1 MHWPTLTDK
10 AEVRLR
16 IFLLALA
23 VLASVVLPYA
33 LLRDTA
39 QQTRDDAAW
48 VTHSAEVKQTTSELM
63 YMLRDMETIV
73 LAMYA
78 DAPMVDGPSKYQADR
93 TRIEKLVERLAA
105 STRDNPDQQN
115 LIGTLRGIVDGRSRM
130 FDKAMQDIGA
140 KNYDGARE
148 AIAQGRTLFPLRD
161 TGEEILALENT
172 LFANR
177 SSVAADSQRTAD
189 WAMFGSFAAQLV
201 LLAAVIFLSERQVQR
216 RLNAESEAEQ
226 AIARS
231 RAIVQNVREPI
242 ILLDP
247 SLHLLLTN
255 AAFREV
261 YGEKDIEAVGVA
273 LESLGGG
280 AWKDA
285 VLLQRL
291 ADVGARDRELWDYEL
306 TQRRTDGV
314 ERDVLINARRM
325 VLPATDEPAILLTV
339 NDITA
344 RKRSQQKIHELNR
357 ELQAKVAQV
366 SEVNRELESFSYSVS
381 HDLRAPLR
389 HISGFADKLG
399 VHLGEGADEKAHH
412 YLEVISSSAQRMSAL
427 IEDLLLYS
435 QLGRNAL
442 RLQPVDMHAIVE
454 EIRAMLVSEAGE
466 RNIQWRLG
474 NLPVVIADDSMMRQ
488 VWQNLISN
496 AVKYTARRAKAVI
509 EIGVDCSNPA
519 EMIFF
524 IKDNGTGFDMEYATK
539 LFGVFQRLHKAADFP
554 GTGIGLAN
562 VRRIATRHGGRSW
575 AEAVADKGATFYFSL
590 PASIAAVQSPEVPE

>member
-1 MHWPTLTDK
+1 
-10 AEVRLR
+10 
-16 IFLLALA
+16 
-23 VLASVVLPYA
+23 
-33 LLRDTA
+33 
-39 QQTRDDAAW
+39 
-48 VTHSAEVKQTTSELM
+48 
-63 YMLRDMETIV
+63 MLRGMETMV

-78 DAPMVDGPSKYQADR
+78 DAPMVDGPSKYHADR
-93 TRIEKLVERLAA
+93 ARIEKLVERLAA
-105 STRDNPDQQN
+105 TTRDNPDQRN
-115 LIGTLRGIVDGRSRM
+115 MVGSLRGIVDGRSRM
-130 FDKAMQDIGA
+130 FDKAMQDIAA

-148 AIAQGRTLFPLRD
+148 AIAQGRTLFPLRSS
-161 TGEEILALENT
+161 GEEILAHENT

-177 SSVAADSQRTAD
+177 NSVATESQRDAD
-189 WAMFGSFAAQLV
+189 WAMFGAFASQLV
-201 LLAAVIFLSERQVQR
+201 LLGAVIFLSERQVQR
-216 RLNAESEAEQ
+216 TLNAERETRQ

-247 SLHLLLTN
+247 SLHLLMTN

-261 YGEKDIEAVGVA
+261 YGEKDIEPIGAA
-273 LESLGGG
+273 LEGLGGG

-291 ADVGARDRELWDYEL
+291 ADVVGRDRELWDYEL
-306 TQRRTDGV
+306 TQRSADGV

-325 VLPATDEPAILLTV
+325 VLPATEEPALLLTV
-339 NDITA
+339 NDITV
-344 RKRSQQKIHELNR
+344 RKRSQLQIQELNR
-357 ELQAKVAQV
+357 ELEAKIAQV

-389 HISGFADKLG
+389 HIAGFADKLG
-399 VHLGEGADEKAHH
+399 IHLGEGADEQAHH
-412 YLEVISSSAQRMSAL
+412 YLEVISTSAQRMSAL

-474 NLPVVIADDSMMRQ
+474 NLPVVTADDSMMRQ
-488 VWQNLISN
+488 LWQNLIGN

-509 EIGVDCSNPA
+509 EIGVDRSNPA

-524 IKDNGTGFDMEYATK
+524 VKDNGTGFEMEYATK

-562 VRRIATRHGGRSW
+562 VRRIATRHGGRTW
-575 AEAVADKGATFYFSL
+575 AEAVADQGATFYFSL
-590 PASIAAVQSPEVPE
+590 PASISAVKSSEVPA